1 MPVFVA
7 IEAVLVGDIV
17 CVVEAVTVGV
27 NVAAADPDAVMDPV
41 TVMVPVLDL
50 VLCAVPEPVPVVDAV
65 PVLVVVA
72 AADLEAVGVLL
83 AVTVAVTRGE
93 PDPERVLDTVG
104 AADPVDVMVE
114 GLD

>member
-1 MPVFVA
+1 MPVFVG
-7 IEAVLVGDIV
+7 IETVLVGDVV
-17 CVVEAVTVGV
+17 CVVEAVTVAV
-27 NVAAADPDAVMDPV
+27 WVTAEDPDAVIDPV
-41 TVMVPVLDL
+41 TVMVPDLDL